1 MLRHLAVRS
10 LHSILLVVFAIL
22 SVFVVVRL
30 LPGDPVTAMTGEY
43 PVPAAY
49 AAEIRAS
56 YGIDQPLPVQ
66 IGLYVAAL
74 ARGDLGYSFK
84 NQKSVTQLMAER
96 GVNTVLL
103 GGTAFVLAT
112 LTGILLG
119 ITAAVH
125 RWGPVDRAIRGFAA
139 LSYAAPVFWIGQ
151 LLILLLAVQLRMMPV
166 AGMTS
171 TRGVGPGL
179 PQVLDILQHLALPAI
194 VLALPVAA
202 IHTRILRVS
211 MIEALGAEYVKTA
224 RAKGLPGSVVVVRHA
239 FRNALL
245 PLITVIALEIPT
257 LFTGSVLV
265 ETVFAWPGLG
275 RLLFDSIGSRDYP
288 VVEAM
293 LLVVTV
299 AVIAA
304 NWIAD
309 ALYGQLDPRIR
320 RA

>member
-1 MLRHLAVRS
+1 LFNHILVRS
-10 LHSILLVVFAIL
+10 LHSLGLIVAAVV
-22 SVFVVVRL
+22 SVFLVVRL
-30 LPGDPVTAMTGEY
+30 LPGDPVTAITGEY
-43 PVPAAY
+43 PVPATY

-56 YGIDQPLPVQ
+56 YGIDKPLPIQ
-66 IGLYVAAL
+66 LGLYAAAL
-74 ARGDLGYSFK
+74 LRGDLGFSFK
-84 NQKSVTQLMAER
+84 NQKSVGQLLKER
-96 GVNTVLL
+96 GANTLLL
-103 GGTAFVLAT
+103 GGSAFALAT
-112 LTGILLG
+112 LAGVSLG
-119 ITAAVH
+119 ITAAA
-125 RWGPVDRAIRGFAA
+125 RRAGKVDRAIRTFAA
-139 LSYAAPVFWIGQ
+139 LSYAAPVFWVGQ
-151 LLILLLAVQLRMMPV
+151 LLILLLAVQLKVLPV
-166 AGMTS
+166 SGMNS
-171 TRGVGPGL
+171 VRGITPGFGQVVDVVQHMIL
-179 PQVLDILQHLALPAI
+179 PVL

-224 RAKGLPGSVVVVRHA
+224 RAKGLPANLVVMRHA

-275 RLLFDSIGSRDYP
+275 RLLFDSIGARDYP

-293 LLVVTV
+293 LLIVTL
-299 AVIAA
+299 AVITA

-309 ALYGQLDPRIR
+309 MLYGQLDPRIR

>member
-1 MLRHLAVRS
+1 MRHVVVRS
-10 LHSILLVVFAIL
+10 VHSLVLVLFAIL

-49 AAEIRAS
+49 AAEIRES
-56 YGIDQPLPVQ
+56 YGIDKPLPVQ
-66 IGLYVAAL
+66 FGLYAAAL
-74 ARGDLGYSFK
+74 AHGNLGFSFK
-84 NQKSVTQLMAER
+84 NQKPVSQLLVER
-96 GVNTVLL
+96 GVNTLLL

-112 LTGILLG
+112 SMGIALG
-119 ITAAVH
+119 VASAV
-125 RWGPVDRAIRGFAA
+125 RRRTPTDGAIRAFAA
-139 LSYAAPVFWIGQ
+139 MSYAAPVFWVGQ
-151 LLILLLAVQLRMMPV
+151 LLILLLAVQLRVMPV

-171 TRGVGPGL
+171 ARGVSPGIA
-179 PQVLDILQHLALPAI
+179 QFFDVLQHLALPAI

-202 IHTRILRVS
+202 IHTRILRIS
-211 MIEALGAEYVKTA
+211 MVEALNTEYVKTA
-224 RAKGLPGSVVVVRHA
+224 RAKGLPGRAVVLRHA

-293 LLVVTV
+293 LLVVTI

-304 NWIAD
+304 NWLAD
-309 ALYGQLDPRIR
+309 MLYGRLDPRIR
-320 RA
+320 LA

>member
-1 MLRHLAVRS
+1 VVRHLVVRT
-10 LHSILLVVFAIL
+10 LHSLVLVVFAIL
-22 SVFVVVRL
+22 SVFIVVRL

-43 PVPAAY
+43 PVPASY

-56 YGIDQPLPVQ
+56 YGIDKPLPVQ
-66 IGLYVAAL
+66 VGLYVAAL

-84 NQKSVTQLMAER
+84 NQKSVTQLLGER
-96 GVNTVLL
+96 GVNTLLL

-112 LTGILLG
+112 ALGILLG
-119 ITAAVH
+119 ITSAVQ
-125 RWGPVDRAIRGFAA
+125 RWSTIDRAIRGFAA
-139 LSYAAPVFWIGQ
+139 LSYAAPVFWVGQ
-151 LLILLLAVQLRMMPV
+151 LLLLLLAVQLKLMPV

-171 TRGVGPGL
+171 VRGVQPGL
-179 PQVLDILQHLALPAI
+179 PQLFDLLQHMVLPAI

-211 MIEALGAEYVKTA
+211 MIEALNAEYVKTA
-224 RAKGLPGSVVVVRHA
+224 RAKGLPDHRVVMRHA

-245 PLITVIALEIPT
+245 PLITVIALELPT

-288 VVEAM
+288 VIEAM
-293 LLVVTV
+293 LLVVTIV
-299 AVIAA
+299 VITA

-309 ALYGQLDPRIR
+309 TLYGQLDPRIR

>member
-1 MLRHLAVRS
+1 MFL
-10 LHSILLVVFAIL
+10 
-22 SVFVVVRL
+22 VVRL
-30 LPGDPVTAMTGEY
+30 LPGDPVTAITGEY

-66 IGLYVAAL
+66 LGLYVAAL
-74 ARGDLGYSFK
+74 ARGDLGFSFK
-84 NQKSVTQLMAER
+84 NQKSVNQLLRER
-96 GVNTVLL
+96 GVNTLLL

-112 LTGILLG
+112 ALGVLLG
-119 ITAAVH
+119 VLSAAH
-125 RWGPVDRAIRGFAA
+125 RTGFADRAIRSFAA
-139 LSYAAPVFWIGQ
+139 FSYAAPVFWIGQ
-151 LLILLLAVQLRMMPV
+151 LLILLLAVRFQVLPV

-171 TRGVGPGL
+171 ARGVSSGPA
-179 PQVLDILQHLALPAI
+179 QVLDVVQHLLLPSI
-194 VLALPVAA
+194 VLALPIAA

-211 MIEALGAEYVKTA
+211 MIEALHAEYVKTA
-224 RAKGLPGSVVVVRHA
+224 RAKGLPEQTVVLRHA
-239 FRNALL
+239 LRNALL

-265 ETVFAWPGLG
+265 ETVFSWPGLG

-293 LLVVTV
+293 LLLVTV
-299 AVIAA
+299 AVIGA
-304 NWIAD
+304 NWFAD
-309 ALYGQLDPRIR
+309 ILYGRLDPRLM

>member
-1 MLRHLAVRS
+1 LILVGCAV
-10 LHSILLVVFAIL
+10 IAVFL
-22 SVFVVVRL
+22 VVRL
-30 LPGDPVTAMTGEY
+30 LPGDPVTAITGEY

-66 IGLYVAAL
+66 LGLYVAAL
-74 ARGDLGYSFK
+74 ARGDLGFSFK
-84 NQKSVTQLMAER
+84 NQKSVNQLLRER
-96 GVNTVLL
+96 GVNTLLL

-112 LTGILLG
+112 VLG
-119 ITAAVH
+119 VFLGVLSAA
-125 RWGPVDRAIRGFAA
+125 RRAGFADRAIRSFAA
-139 LSYAAPVFWIGQ
+139 FSYAAPVFWIGQ
-151 LLILLLAVQLRMMPV
+151 LLILLLAVRFQVLPV

-171 TRGVGPGL
+171 ARGVSSGPA
-179 PQVLDILQHLALPAI
+179 QVLDVLQHLLLPAI
-194 VLALPVAA
+194 VLSLPIAA

-211 MIEALGAEYVKTA
+211 MIEALHAEYVKTA
-224 RAKGLPGSVVVVRHA
+224 RAKGLPEHTVVLRHA
-239 FRNALL
+239 LRNALL

-265 ETVFAWPGLG
+265 ETVFSWPGLG

-293 LLVVTV
+293 LLLVTV
-299 AVIAA
+299 AVIGA
-304 NWIAD
+304 NWFAD
-309 ALYGQLDPRIR
+309 ILYGRLDPRLM

>member
-1 MLRHLAVRS
+1 VTNQLVVRT
-10 LHSILLVVFAIL
+10 LHSLLLVVLAVL

-43 PVPAAY
+43 PVPQAY
-49 AAEIRAS
+49 ADEIRAS
-56 YGIDQPLPVQ
+56 YGLDKPLPVQ
-66 IGLYVAAL
+66 FGLYVAAL

-84 NQKSVTQLMAER
+84 NQKAVTQLMVER
-96 GVNTVLL
+96 GVNSLIL
-103 GGTAFVLAT
+103 GGSAFVLAT
-112 LTGILLG
+112 IVGILLG

-125 RWGPVDRAIRGFAA
+125 RWGVADRAIRGFAA

-151 LLILLLAVQLRMMPV
+151 LLILLCAVQLKILPV
-166 AGMTS
+166 AGMSS
-171 TRGVGPGL
+171 TRGVQPGL
-179 PQVLDILQHLALPAI
+179 PQVLDLLQHLLLPAL

-211 MIEALGAEYVKTA
+211 MIDALNGDYVRTA
-224 RAKGLPGSVVVVRHA
+224 RAKGLPERSVTNGHA

-257 LFTGSVLV
+257 LFVGSVLV

-288 VVEAM
+288 VVEGM
-293 LLVVTV
+293 LLLVTLT
-299 AVIAA
+299 VIAA
-304 NWIAD
+304 NWVAD
-309 ALYGQLDPRIR
+309 TLYGRLDPRVR

>member
-1 MLRHLAVRS
+1 LGRHILVRT
-10 LHSILLVVFAIL
+10 LHSIGLIVAAVVSVFLVVRI
-22 SVFVVVRL
+22 
-30 LPGDPVTAMTGEY
+30 LPGDPVTAITGEY

-56 YGIDQPLPVQ
+56 YGLDKPLPIQ
-66 IGLYVAAL
+66 LGLYGAAL
-74 ARGDLGYSFK
+74 LRGDFGFSFK
-84 NQKSVTQLMAER
+84 NQKSVGQLLKER
-96 GVNTVLL
+96 GANTLLL
-103 GGTAFVLAT
+103 GGSAFVLAT
-112 LTGILLG
+112 LAGVTLG
-119 ITAAVH
+119 ITAAT
-125 RWGPVDRAIRGFAA
+125 RRSGKADRAIRTFAA
-139 LSYAAPVFWIGQ
+139 LSYAAPVFWVGQ
-151 LLILLLAVQLRMMPV
+151 LLILLLAVQLKVLPV
-166 AGMTS
+166 SGMNS
-171 TRGVGPGL
+171 VRGVTPGFG
-179 PQVLDILQHLALPAI
+179 QVVDLAQHLVLPAL

-224 RAKGLPGSVVVVRHA
+224 RAKGLPSNLVVMRHA

-275 RLLFDSIGSRDYP
+275 RLLFDSIGARDYP

-293 LLVVTV
+293 LLMVTLAVV
-299 AVIAA
+299 AA

-309 ALYGQLDPRIR
+309 TLYGQLDPRIR

>member
-1 MLRHLAVRS
+1 LAKHLLVRS
-10 LHSILLVVFAIL
+10 IHSLVLVAAAIV
-22 SVFVVVRL
+22 SVFLVVRL
-30 LPGDPVTAMTGEY
+30 LPGDPVTAITGEY

-56 YGIDQPLPVQ
+56 YGIDKPLPIQ
-66 IGLYVAAL
+66 LGLYTAAL
-74 ARGDLGYSFK
+74 LRGDLGFSFK
-84 NQKSVTQLMAER
+84 NQKAVGQLLRER
-96 GVNTVLL
+96 GANSLLL
-103 GGTAFVLAT
+103 GGSAFVLAT
-112 LTGILLG
+112 LAGVTLG
-119 ITAAVH
+119 IVSATH
-125 RWGPVDRAIRGFAA
+125 RWGKADRAIRSFAA
-139 LSYAAPVFWIGQ
+139 LAYSAPVFWVGQ
-151 LLILLLAVQLRMMPV
+151 LLILLLAVQFKILPV
-166 AGMTS
+166 SGMTS
-171 TRGVGPGL
+171 VRGVSAGFG
-179 PQVLDILQHLALPAI
+179 QVLDMLQHLALPAL

-224 RAKGLPGSVVVVRHA
+224 RAKGLPSHVVVLRHA

-275 RLLFDSIGSRDYP
+275 RLLFDSIGARDYP

-293 LLVVTV
+293 LLMVTL

-309 ALYGQLDPRIR
+309 MLYGQLDPRIR

>member
-1 MLRHLAVRS
+1 LPRHLVVRS
-10 LHSILLVVFAIL
+10 LHSLLLVGFAIL
-22 SVFVVVRL
+22 TVFLVVRL
-30 LPGDPVTAMTGEY
+30 LPGDPVTAITGEY

-49 AAEIRAS
+49 AAEIRRS

-66 IGLYVAAL
+66 FGLYVAAL
-74 ARGDLGYSFK
+74 GRGDLGFSFK
-84 NQKSVTQLMAER
+84 NQKMVGQLLQER
-96 GVNTVLL
+96 GVNTLLL
-103 GGTAFVLAT
+103 GGTAFGLAT
-112 LTGILLG
+112 LTGLVLG
-119 ITAAVH
+119 VTAATH
-125 RWGPVDRAIRGFAA
+125 RWGLADRAIRSFAA
-139 LSYAAPVFWIGQ
+139 MSYAAPVFWVGQ
-151 LLILLLAVQLRMMPV
+151 LLILLLAVQLKILPV

-171 TRGVGPGL
+171 TRGVSPGL
-179 PQVLDILQHLALPAI
+179 AQLVDVIQHLALPAL

-211 MIEALGAEYVKTA
+211 MIDALTTEYVKTA
-224 RAKGLPGSVVVVRHA
+224 RAKGLPDRIVVLRHA
-239 FRNALL
+239 LRNALL
-245 PLITVIALEIPT
+245 PLITVIALEIPS

-293 LLVVTV
+293 LLLVTL

-309 ALYGQLDPRIR
+309 MLYGQLDPRIR

>member
-1 MLRHLAVRS
+1 MTNPLVVRT
-10 LHSILLVVFAIL
+10 LHSLLLVVLAVF

-43 PVPAAY
+43 PVPQAY
-49 AAEIRAS
+49 ADEIRAS
-56 YGIDQPLPVQ
+56 YGLDKPLPVQ
-66 IGLYVAAL
+66 FGLYVAAL

-84 NQKSVTQLMAER
+84 NQKAVSQLMIER
-96 GVNTVLL
+96 GVNTLIL
-103 GGTAFVLAT
+103 GGAAFLVAT
-112 LTGILLG
+112 VVGISLG
-119 ITAAVH
+119 ITAAVQ
-125 RWGPVDRAIRGFAA
+125 RWGLADRAIRGFAA

-151 LLILLLAVQLRMMPV
+151 LLILLFAVQLKVMPV

-171 TRGVGPGL
+171 TRGVQPGL
-179 PQVLDILQHLALPAI
+179 PQLLDLLQHLLLPAI

-202 IHTRILRVS
+202 INTRILRVS
-211 MIEALGAEYVKTA
+211 MIDALNGEYVRTA
-224 RAKGLPGSVVVVRHA
+224 RAKGLPERSVINGHA

-257 LFTGSVLV
+257 LFVGSVLV

-288 VVEAM
+288 VVEGM
-293 LLVVTV
+293 LLLVTIT
-299 AVIAA
+299 VIAA

-309 ALYGQLDPRIR
+309 TLYGRLDPRVR

>member
-1 MLRHLAVRS
+1 MTSQLLVRT
-10 LHSILLVVFAIL
+10 LHSLLLVVLAIL
-22 SVFVVVRL
+22 SVFIVVRL

-43 PVPAAY
+43 PVPQAY
-49 AAEIRAS
+49 ADEIRAS
-56 YGIDQPLPVQ
+56 YGLDKPLPVQ
-66 IGLYVAAL
+66 FGLYVAAL

-84 NQKSVTQLMAER
+84 NQKSVRQLMVER
-96 GVNTVLL
+96 GANTLLL

-112 LTGILLG
+112 LVGITLG
-119 ITAAVH
+119 ITAAVQ
-125 RWGPVDRAIRGFAA
+125 RWGLADRAIRGFAA

-151 LLILLLAVQLRMMPV
+151 LLILLFAVQLRVLPV

-171 TRGVGPGL
+171 TRGVPPGL
-179 PQVLDILQHLALPAI
+179 PQVLDVVQHLLLPVI

-211 MIEALGAEYVKTA
+211 MIDALGGEYVKTA
-224 RAKGLPGSVVVVRHA
+224 RSKGLPERTVVTGHA

-257 LFTGSVLV
+257 LFVGSVLV

-288 VVEAM
+288 VVEGM
-293 LLVVTV
+293 LLLVTLT
-299 AVIAA
+299 VIAA

-309 ALYGQLDPRIR
+309 TLYGRLDPRVR
-320 RA
+320 HA

>member
-1 MLRHLAVRS
+1 LGQRILVRS
-10 LHSILLVVFAIL
+10 LHSLILVACAVIAVFL
-22 SVFVVVRL
+22 VVRL
-30 LPGDPVTAMTGEY
+30 LPGDPVTAITGEY

-66 IGLYVAAL
+66 LALYAATL
-74 ARGDLGYSFK
+74 SRGDLGFSFK
-84 NQKSVTQLMAER
+84 NQKSVNQLLRER
-96 GVNTVLL
+96 GVNTLLL

-112 LTGILLG
+112 MLG
-119 ITAAVH
+119 VTLGVLSAAG
-125 RWGPVDRAIRGFAA
+125 RAGFVDRAIRSFAA
-139 LSYAAPVFWIGQ
+139 FSYAAPVFWIGQ
-151 LLILLLAVQLRMMPV
+151 LLILLLAVRLQVLPV

-171 TRGVGPGL
+171 ARGVSSGPA
-179 PQVLDILQHLALPAI
+179 QVLDVAQHLLLPAI
-194 VLALPVAA
+194 VLALPIAA

-211 MIEALGAEYVKTA
+211 MIEALHAEYVKTA
-224 RAKGLPGSVVVVRHA
+224 RAKGLPEQTVVLRHA
-239 FRNALL
+239 LRNALL

-265 ETVFAWPGLG
+265 ETVFSWPGLG

-293 LLVVTV
+293 LLLVTV
-299 AVIAA
+299 AVIGA
-304 NWIAD
+304 NWFAD
-309 ALYGQLDPRIR
+309 ILYGRLDPRLT

>member
-1 MLRHLAVRS
+1 MILVGCAV
-10 LHSILLVVFAIL
+10 IAVFL
-22 SVFVVVRL
+22 VVRL
-30 LPGDPVTAMTGEY
+30 LPGDPVTAITGEY

-66 IGLYVAAL
+66 LGLYAAAL
-74 ARGDLGYSFK
+74 ARGDLGFSFK
-84 NQKSVTQLMAER
+84 NQKSVNQLLRER
-96 GVNTVLL
+96 GVNTLLL

-112 LTGILLG
+112 ALGVFLGVLSAARRTGF
-119 ITAAVH
+119 A
-125 RWGPVDRAIRGFAA
+125 DRAIRSFAA
-139 LSYAAPVFWIGQ
+139 FSYAAPVFWIGQ
-151 LLILLLAVQLRMMPV
+151 LLILLLAVRFQVLPV

-171 TRGVGPGL
+171 ARGVSSGPA
-179 PQVLDILQHLALPAI
+179 QVLDVVQHLLLPSI
-194 VLALPVAA
+194 VLALPIAA

-211 MIEALGAEYVKTA
+211 MIEALHAEYVKTA
-224 RAKGLPGSVVVVRHA
+224 RAKGLPEQTVVLRHA
-239 FRNALL
+239 LRNALL

-265 ETVFAWPGLG
+265 ETVFSWPGLG

-293 LLVVTV
+293 LLLVTV
-299 AVIAA
+299 AVIGA
-304 NWIAD
+304 NWFAD
-309 ALYGQLDPRIR
+309 ILYGRLDPRLM